1 VASKAAEKKKTAAPV
16 GKRAKISSKSKG
28 KKKAVVDSE
37 DDAADDD
44 ASMSNAGSEDSY
56 DG

>member
-1 VASKAAEKKKTAAPV
+1 V

-37 DDAADDD
+37 DDADDDD